1 MKLLLKTLFTL
12 YTIKTMT
19 TKTDPNQNYTIKEFY
34 IKVKGDYGKEKTMRV
49 NDLGDKLTTLI
60 DDLGWEYQRMSR
72 SGQEVFDEI
81 HQLLGTITEDE
92 VYMEI

>member
-1 MKLLLKTLFTL
+1 
-12 YTIKTMT
+12 MT

-72 SGQEVFDEI
+72 SGKEVYDEI
-81 HQLLGTITEDE
+81 QQLLGGLPENE
-92 VYMEI
+92 VWMEID